1 MQIHL
6 NGLYLDRLGRR
17 VGITRDRGADQRLR
31 WVTTRGHYVTSTG
44 RASLAGGDTVVDLV
58 ADITTEQDRYRSS
71 GASPVAR
78 C

>member
-17 VGITRDRGADQRLR
+17 VGITRDRGEAQRLR

-44 RASLAGGDTVVDLV
+44 RASLAGGETSVDLV
-58 ADITTEQDRYRSS
+58 ADITAEQVPCRSC
-71 GASPVAR
+71 AA
-78 C
+78 